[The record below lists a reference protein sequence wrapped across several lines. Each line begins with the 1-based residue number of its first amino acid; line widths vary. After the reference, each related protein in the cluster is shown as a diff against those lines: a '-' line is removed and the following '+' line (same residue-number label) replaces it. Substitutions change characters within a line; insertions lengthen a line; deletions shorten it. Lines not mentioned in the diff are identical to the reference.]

1 MRIVIEFEESTVRA
15 ELTDTST
22 ARAIAAA
29 LPIEGRASRW
39 GGEIY
44 FSIPVEAGLEA
55 DARDVVGPG
64 ELGFWPPGR
73 AFCIFFGPTPASA
86 GKEPRAASP
95 VNVVG
100 RIEGDLASLWDV
112 PDGAVV
118 SIRPASEGG

>member
-1 MRIVIEFEESTVRA
+1 MQIVIEVEKTQLRA
-15 ELTDTST
+15 GLSETAT

-29 LPIEGRASRW
+29 LPIEGRANRW

-44 FSIPVEAGLEA
+44 FSISVEAELEA
-55 DARDVVGPG
+55 DARDVVEPG
-64 ELGFWPPGR
+64 ELAFWPPGR
-73 AFCIFFGPTPASA
+73 AFCIFFGATPAST
-86 GKEPRAASP
+86 GPEPRAASP

-118 SIRPASEGG
+118 SIRRASEGG